1 MSSGKYFVQPLQA
14 GQVWRAGDD
23 LKSSPVNDGFGVEHD
38 GMGSLP
44 ERDPV
49 TAAQQ
54 VTEIGTDQEAV
65 GAPACGFV

>member
-38 GMGSLP
+38 GTGSLP
-44 ERDPV
+44 
-49 TAAQQ
+49 
-54 VTEIGTDQEAV
+54 
-65 GAPACGFV
+65 